1 MAFLRAMSPLPLF
14 KRISQKGRKN
24 MSDYILKYDND
35 LHRKVKARAASE
47 GRTIRE
53 LIVQA
58 LQEYLKRK
66 AKNELSH
73 K

>member
-1 MAFLRAMSPLPLF
+1 MSE
-14 KRISQKGRKN
+14 
-24 MSDYILKYDND
+24 YILKYDND
-35 LHRKVKARAASE
+35 LHRKIKALAASE

-66 AKNELSH
+66 AKSGISQ

>member
-1 MAFLRAMSPLPLF
+1 MSE
-14 KRISQKGRKN
+14 
-24 MSDYILKYDND
+24 YILKYDND
-35 LHRKVKARAASE
+35 LHRKIKALAASE
-47 GRTIRE
+47 GRAIRE